1 MCRARRSDC
10 AGDIDLLLVSHAH
23 IDHVAAVPYLTEK
36 TAFKGRVFMTH
47 PSKAVMRM
55 LISDYLRILPLS
67 SFSRSSI
74 RSVLAGSMESMPA
87 ECSRAHSGSR
97 RCPVRLLCR
106 SKTGLCDSPSVAT
119 SFSTMQTDRC

>member
-1 MCRARRSDC
+1 MFVTRARARFA

-67 SFSRSSI
+67 
-74 RSVLAGSMESMPA
+74 AGAAGDDP
-87 ECSRAHSGSR
+87 GD
-97 RCPVRLLCR
+97 V
-106 SKTGLCDSPSVAT
+106 SKAALYDERDL
-119 SFSTMQTDRC
+119 DRCCEKIELIDYHQVRRVRA